1 MNDLKGL
8 NALLIEPHQGM
19 RASLHNMLNLC
30 GLSRIDDAAN
40 ASQAIRQL
48 QLKQY
53 DLILCE
59 YGLDGEG
66 QDGQQMLEDLRHH
79 RLMHAA
85 TIFFMV
91 TGEGQFNKV
100 VSAAEL
106 SPTDYILKPFAA
118 DSILERIARA
128 LDKRAVFLPVY
139 ELMDVGHHHEAIA
152 ACADGA
158 IQHPR
163 YGVDFQRLRAELHLL
178 LGEPAE
184 AEPIYQDIYESRGI
198 PWARLGQA
206 KTLFA
211 RERYA
216 EAQAMLEQLL
226 AQNGRFLDAYD
237 WLARVHEAQGR
248 LPEAQGVLHDAVA
261 LSPHAVRRLR
271 RLGEVAMAAGDVD
284 AAERAYRQVVSK
296 SRYSE
301 FRDPEDH
308 ARLVQ
313 TLVHKGDP
321 VAAAGVIRELDKTM
335 AGRRNAALCSA
346 LASAMLHEYTGN
358 QARLEQALDSALAG
372 ARRAVGAAGL
382 SPELKIELAR
392 NCLHNGRAEQA
403 EDVLRDVM
411 RNAGNAAGSAMA
423 KVMERA
429 MAVME
434 GSGHGALATRLA
446 QESRQD
452 VVDLVA
458 AGAARAKQGDY
469 RGAVELML
477 EAVEK
482 LPDNAQVVFN
492 AAVAVL
498 KCLENTGWDDRLGQH
513 ALKLIDGV
521 RRLDPANAKLN
532 ALATLH
538 QQILRKYNIRGVR
551 WNDGLKLAAR

>member
-8 NALLIEPHQGM
+8 SALLIEPHQGM

-30 GLSRIDDAAN
+30 GLTRIDDAAN

-48 QLKQY
+48 TLKPY

-59 YGLDGEG
+59 YDLEGEG

-79 RLMHAA
+79 RLMHPA

-139 ELMDVGHHHEAIA
+139 ELMDVGHQQEAIA
-152 ACADGA
+152 ACLEGA
-158 IQHPR
+158 INHPR
-163 YGVDFQRLRAELHLL
+163 YAVDFNRLRAELHLL
-178 LGEPAE
+178 LGEPAL
-184 AEPIYQDIYESRGI
+184 AEPIYQEIYETKGI

-226 AQNGRFLDAYD
+226 GQNSRFLDAYD
-237 WLARVHEAQGR
+237 WLARTHEALGQ
-248 LPEAQGVLHDAVA
+248 LPEAQVVLTDAVT

-271 RLGEVAMAAGDVD
+271 RLGEVAQEAGDID
-284 AAERAYRQVVSK
+284 TAERSFRQVVSK

-313 TLVHKGDP
+313 ALVHKGDP

-335 AGRRNAALCSA
+335 SGRRNAALCSA
-346 LASAMLHEYTGN
+346 ISSAMLHEYTGN
-358 QARLEQALDSALAG
+358 AARLEQALDSALAG
-372 ARRAVGAAGL
+372 AQRASGL
-382 SPELKIELAR
+382 SAELKIELAR
-392 NCLHNGRAEQA
+392 NCLENGKAEAA
-403 EDVLRDVM
+403 EEVLRDVM
-411 RNAGNAAGSAMA
+411 RNAGGHVKGAPVMEKARA
-423 KVMERA
+423 VMER
-429 MAVME
+429 
-434 GSGHGALATRLA
+434 SGHGALASRLA
-446 QESRQD
+446 QEARQD

-469 RGAVELML
+469 RGAVEMML

-498 KCLENTGWDDRLGQH
+498 KCLENTGWDDRLGQY
-513 ALKLIDGV
+513 ALKLIDSV

-532 ALATLH
+532 ALASLH
-538 QQILRKYNIRGVR
+538 QRILRKYNIRGVR
-551 WNDGLKLAAR
+551 WNDALKVAAR

>member
-8 NALLIEPHQGM
+8 SALLIEPHQGM

-30 GLSRIDDAAN
+30 GLTRIDDAAN

-48 QLKQY
+48 TLKPY

-59 YGLDGEG
+59 YDLEGEG

-79 RLMHAA
+79 RLMHPA

-139 ELMDVGHHHEAIA
+139 ELMDVGHQQEAIA
-152 ACADGA
+152 ACLEGA
-158 IQHPR
+158 INHPR
-163 YGVDFQRLRAELHLL
+163 YAVDFNRLRAELHLL
-178 LGEPAE
+178 LGEPAL
-184 AEPIYQDIYESRGI
+184 AEPIYQEIYETKGI

-226 AQNGRFLDAYD
+226 GQNSRFLDAYD
-237 WLARVHEAQGR
+237 WLAKTHEALGQ
-248 LPEAQGVLHDAVA
+248 LPEAQVVLTDAVT

-271 RLGEVAMAAGDVD
+271 RLGEVAQEAGDID
-284 AAERAYRQVVSK
+284 TAERSFRQVVSK

-313 TLVHKGDP
+313 ALVHKGDP

-335 AGRRNAALCSA
+335 SGRRNAALCSA
-346 LASAMLHEYTGN
+346 ISSAMLHEYTGN
-358 QARLEQALDSALAG
+358 AARLEQALDSALAG
-372 ARRAVGAAGL
+372 AQRASGL
-382 SPELKIELAR
+382 SAELKIELAR
-392 NCLHNGRAEQA
+392 NCLENGKAEAA
-403 EDVLRDVM
+403 EEVLRDVM
-411 RNAGNAAGSAMA
+411 RNAGGHVKGAPVMEKARA
-423 KVMERA
+423 VMER
-429 MAVME
+429 
-434 GSGHGALATRLA
+434 SGHGALASRLA
-446 QESRQD
+446 QEARQD

-469 RGAVELML
+469 RGAVEMML

-498 KCLENTGWDDRLGQH
+498 KCLENTGWDDRLGQY
-513 ALKLIDGV
+513 ALKLIDSV

-532 ALATLH
+532 ALASLH
-538 QQILRKYNIRGVR
+538 QRILRKYNIRGVR
-551 WNDGLKLAAR
+551 WNDALKVAAR

>member
-19 RASLHNMLNLC
+19 RLSLHNMLNLC

-48 QLKQY
+48 TLKHY

-59 YGLDGEG
+59 YDLEGEG

-79 RLMHAA
+79 RLMHPA

-118 DSILERIARA
+118 DAILERIARA
-128 LDKRAVFLPVY
+128 LDKREVFLPVY
-139 ELMDVGHHHEAIA
+139 ELMDVGHQQEAIA
-152 ACADGA
+152 ACLEGA
-158 IQHPR
+158 ISHPR
-163 YGVDFQRLRAELHLL
+163 YAVDFNRLRAELHLL

-184 AEPIYQDIYESRGI
+184 AEPIYQEIYETKGI

-226 AQNGRFLDAYD
+226 GQNSRFLDAYD
-237 WLARVHEAQGR
+237 WLARIHEALGR
-248 LPEAQGVLHDAVA
+248 LPAAQGVLSDACT

-284 AAERAYRQVVSK
+284 TAERAFRQVVSK

-313 TLVHKGDP
+313 TLVRKGDP
-321 VAAAGVIRELDKTM
+321 VAAAGVIRELEKTM
-335 AGRRNAALCSA
+335 SGRRNATLCGA
-346 LASAMLHEYTGN
+346 IASAMLHEYTGN

-372 ARRAVGAAGL
+372 ARRAGGASGL
-382 SPELKIELAR
+382 SADLKIELAR
-392 NCLHNGRAEQA
+392 NCLQNGKAEPA
-403 EDVLRDVM
+403 EEVLRDVM
-411 RNAGNAAGSAMA
+411 RNAGGHVRGVA
-423 KVMERA
+423 VMDKA
-429 MAVME
+429 VAVME
-434 GSGHGALATRLA
+434 QSGHGALATRLA

-482 LPDNAQVVFN
+482 LPENAQVVFN

-498 KCLENTGWDDRLGQH
+498 KCLEHTGWDDRLGSY
-513 ALKLIDGV
+513 ALKLIDSV

-532 ALATLH
+532 ALTSLH
-538 QQILRKYNIRGVR
+538 QQILRKYNIRGAR
-551 WNDGLKLAAR
+551 WNDALKVASR